1 MPKCYSPQERDYI
14 RKRLKEEAA
23 SCLMQY
29 GVRKTTVDELVQR
42 VNIPK
47 GTFYLFY
54 KTKELLLFEVIL
66 EQHDQMERTMMQE
79 ISRLDPKHMDC
90 EALTTMLFQFYK
102 MAEKLPILLN
112 PREVEL
118 LARKLPAEILAQ
130 HMGHDTDMIEQLL
143 KRFPLK
149 NHNPQTL
156 SAAFRAIYMATLHEK
171 EIGSEH
177 YDEALK
183 LLIRGLVLQI
193 LP

>member
-23 SCLMQY
+23 SCLMPY
-29 GVRKTTVDELVQR
+29 GVRRTTVDELVQR

-47 GTFYLFY
+47 GMFYLFY

-66 EQHDQMERTMMQE
+66 EQHDQMEKTMMQE
-79 ISRLDPKHMDC
+79 ISRFDPKHMDC
-90 EALTTMLFQFYK
+90 EAMTTMLFQFYK

>member
-23 SCLMQY
+23 SCMMQY

-66 EQHDQMERTMMQE
+66 EQHELMEKKMMQE
-79 ISRLDPKHMDC
+79 IGNLNPQHLDS
-90 EALTTMLFQFYK
+90 EALTALLFQFYK
-102 MAEKLPILLN
+102 MAEELPILLN

-118 LARKLPAEILAQ
+118 LARKLPPEILEQ
-130 HMGHDTDMIEQLL
+130 HLGHDTDMIEQLL
-143 KRFPLK
+143 NCFPLK
-149 NHNPQTL
+149 QHAPQTL
-156 SAAFRAIYMATLHEK
+156 CAAFRAIYMSTLHIK

-183 LLIRGLVLQI
+183 LLIRGIVLQ
-193 LP
+193 LLQ

>member
-66 EQHDQMERTMMQE
+66 EQHDQMEKTMMQK

-149 NHNPQTL
+149 NNNPQSL

>member
-23 SCLMQY
+23 SCLIQY

-66 EQHDQMERTMMQE
+66 EQHDQMEKTMMQE

-149 NHNPQTL
+149 NHNPQSL
-156 SAAFRAIYMATLHEK
+156 SAAFRALYMATLHEK

>member
-149 NHNPQTL
+149 NHNPQSL
-156 SAAFRAIYMATLHEK
+156 SAAFRALYMATLHEK

>member
-14 RKRLKEEAA
+14 RKRLKEEAG

-66 EQHDQMERTMMQE
+66 EQHELMEKKMMRE
-79 ISRLDPKHMDC
+79 IGKLDSQKLDS
-90 EALTTMLFQFYK
+90 EALTDLLFQFYK
-102 MAEKLPILLN
+102 MAEDLPILLN
-112 PREVEL
+112 PKEVEL
-118 LARKLPAEILAQ
+118 LARKLPPEILEQ
-130 HMGHDTDMIEQLL
+130 HLGHDTDMIEQLL
-143 KRFPLK
+143 KCFPLK
-149 NHNPQTL
+149 HHTPQTL
-156 SAAFRAIYMATLHEK
+156 CAAFRAIYMATLHVK

-183 LLIRGLVLQI
+183 LLIRGIVLQI
-193 LP
+193 LQ

>member
-1 MPKCYSPQERDYI
+1 
-14 RKRLKEEAA
+14 
-23 SCLMQY
+23 MQY

-66 EQHDQMERTMMQE
+66 EQHDQMEKTMMQE
-79 ISRLDPKHMDC
+79 ISRFDPKHMDC
-90 EALTTMLFQFYK
+90 EAMTTMLFQFYK